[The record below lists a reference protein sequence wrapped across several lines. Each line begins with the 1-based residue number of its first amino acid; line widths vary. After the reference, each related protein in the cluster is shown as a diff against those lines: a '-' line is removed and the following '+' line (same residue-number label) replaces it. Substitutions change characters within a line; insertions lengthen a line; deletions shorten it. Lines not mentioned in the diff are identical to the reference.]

1 MERLT
6 MKTEDGYER
15 VSTRTKNQQ
24 LIDKLAYYE
33 GLEEQGRLLRL
44 PIAEDTTVYVI
55 DNNTDARTDDREYC
69 NVGYCCEAYC
79 SLPTVEDDVYPQLS
93 DTPVC
98 EKQYLEVIEINPK
111 LDWIFRNR
119 DNFGKTIFLT
129 QAEAEQKLKEMES
142 ELE

>member
-33 GLEEQGRLLRL
+33 DLEEQGRLLRL

-55 DNNTDARTDDREYC
+55 DNNTDACTDDCEYF
-69 NVGYCCEAYC
+69 NVGYCCEDYC
-79 SLPTVEDDVYPQLS
+79 SMSDVEDDVYPQLS
-93 DTPVC
+93 DTSVC
-98 EKQYLEVIEINPK
+98 ENQYLEVIEINPK

-119 DNFGKTIFLT
+119 YNFGKTVFLT
-129 QAEAEQKLKEMES
+129 QAEAEQKLNEMEV
-142 ELE
+142 